1 MSHFTSLPLYLLV
14 INIIAFLAFGIDKRK
29 ARRGQW
35 RTPESTLLALAA
47 IGGSVGAWAG
57 MKVWHHKTLHPKFK
71 YGIPAIL
78 IIQVFLLIFIC
89 LDR

>member
-1 MSHFTSLPLYLLV
+1 MIYLLV

-29 ARRGQW
+29 ARKGQW
-35 RTPESTLLALAA
+35 RTPESTLLVLAA
-47 IGGSVGAWAG
+47 IGGSVGAWVG

-71 YGIPAIL
+71 YGIPAIF

-89 LDR
+89 LGR

>member
-1 MSHFTSLPLYLLV
+1 MTQLQTFLLYLLA
-14 INIIAFLAFGIDKRK
+14 INILAFLAFGIDKRK
-29 ARRGQW
+29 ARKGQW

-47 IGGSVGAWAG
+47 IGGSMGAWVG

-71 YGIPAIL
+71 YGIPAIF

>member
-1 MSHFTSLPLYLLV
+1 MFYLLV

-29 ARRGQW
+29 ARKGQW

-57 MKVWHHKTLHPKFK
+57 MKVWHHKTWHPKFK
-71 YGIPAIL
+71 YGIPAIF